1 MKTAEPKMSSSHA
14 EEKIVLKIREK
25 DKINR
30 IIMYQY

>member
-25 DKINR
+25 KSTEK
-30 IIMYQY
+30 